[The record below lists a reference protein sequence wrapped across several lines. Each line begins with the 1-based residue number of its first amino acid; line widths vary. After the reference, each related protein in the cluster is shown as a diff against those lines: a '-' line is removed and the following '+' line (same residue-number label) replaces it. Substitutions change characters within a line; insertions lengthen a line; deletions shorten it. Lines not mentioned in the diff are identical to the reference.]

1 MPDTLPAHSSP
12 TIQDVLRRF
21 VEVHP
26 EQWDVFAAKTAFQ
39 LNDTHPTIAV
49 AELMRLLMDEHRLG
63 WTKSWDICTK
73 VSNSAVTFV
82 TRRLRNVLRTA
93 ALLCSRRA
101 QPWLKHVTGWGMTPA
116 TKVSVAGAKQT
127 CRREGELWSFVLE
140 SLVAACCWAGA
151 SDGIYDTWLT
161 GPPRHLPVL

>member
-12 TIQDVLRRF
+12 TLQDVLRRF

-101 QPWLKHVTGWGMTPA
+101 QPWLKHVTGW
-116 TKVSVAGAKQT
+116 V
-127 CRREGELWSFVLE
+127 
-140 SLVAACCWAGA
+140 
-151 SDGIYDTWLT
+151 
-161 GPPRHLPVL
+161 

>member
-1 MPDTLPAHSSP
+1 MFPSHIQSLRPP
-12 TIQDVLRRF
+12 PFFQDVLRRF

-73 VSNSAVTFV
+73 VITF
-82 TRRLRNVLRTA
+82 
-93 ALLCSRRA
+93 LLCLRFITLNRMFCDDRGRVMCYA
-101 QPWLKHVTGWGMTPA
+101 WRLCCA
-116 TKVSVAGAKQT
+116 AAG
-127 CRREGELWSFVLE
+127 
-140 SLVAACCWAGA
+140 
-151 SDGIYDTWLT
+151 
-161 GPPRHLPVL
+161 